1 MRHFGP
7 ISGIAT
13 FKDIY
18 VATAGYDNQV
28 ILWDARTKTPIQ
40 RVLHDHLANQCAFNA
55 TGTLLVS
62 ASSDYTARV
71 WEVPSL
77 RLKAV
82 LIGHDDDIE
91 MAAFSPDGQTIATSS
106 RDHSIRLFNLDGQT
120 LKILQGHTADVISVC
135 WSADGQTLVS
145 SSDDGSIRRWDAN
158 TGQQLET
165 IDLGGVETDTVA
177 LSREGIIFAGDDE
190 GKISIIS
197 HQGTH
202 LQPAHS
208 AGIKRIIWDD
218 AQRLLISLSYDRSVM
233 LWHLQ
238 QDNRLVKTA
247 ETSLPSIIWPRSCA
261 LLGTHRIAFV
271 TFGSSYATWD
281 FNTQAWDLS
290 GIEPAISLNAVAVVG
305 EDIYSIGDAGILHI
319 NGQPSVKA
327 GSLCNFLLP
336 FGDSV
341 LTGGQMGTV
350 FDARTGDMV
359 YQHRSPLNCGATFI
373 KDGQLHAAIGT
384 YTGEAL
390 IFSLEHQQ
398 PRFLTEVR
406 MHDNAIKG
414 IAADE
419 TYLFSVCAT
428 AAAAFF
434 RIADFQLETY
444 LDKAHER
451 ISNGCTEIQGGFAS
465 IGRDLKLRL
474 WRDGSSE
481 VFDTPH
487 RHSIKCIAIS
497 KDRSQIATGSY
508 GGTIAVF
515 DLEKR
520 AWATVVKP
528 TASGISCLTHNA
540 SGDGFLASAY
550 DGRIYPINLQAA
562 VQSARA

>member
-13 FKDIY
+13 YKDHYI
-18 VATAGYDNQV
+18 ATAGYDNQV
-28 ILWDARTKTPIQ
+28 ILWDARNQTPIQ
-40 RVLHDHLANQCAFNA
+40 RVLHDHLANQCAFNSS
-55 TGTLLVS
+55 GTLLVS

-77 RLKAV
+77 RLKSV

-91 MAAFSPDGQTIATSS
+91 MAAFSPDGQTIATCS
-106 RDHSIRLFNLDGQT
+106 RDHSIRVFDLSGQT
-120 LKILQGHTADVISVC
+120 LNILLGHTADVISVC

-158 TGQQLET
+158 TGQQLEI

-197 HQGTH
+197 AYGTQ

-218 AQRLLISLSYDRSVM
+218 NQRLLISLSYDRSVM

-238 QDNRLVKTA
+238 QDGCLVKTA

-261 LLGTHRIAFV
+261 LLGSHRIAFV
-271 TFGSSYATWD
+271 TFGSRYATWD
-281 FNTQAWDLS
+281 FATQTWDLS
-290 GIEPAISLNAVAVVG
+290 GIEPAVSLNAVAVVG
-305 EDIYSIGDAGILHI
+305 EEVYSIGDAGILHI
-319 NGQPSVKA
+319 NGQASVKA

-350 FDARTGDMV
+350 FDARTGANL
-359 YQHRSPLNCGATFI
+359 YQHRSPLNCGTTFI
-373 KDGQLHAAIGT
+373 KNGVLHAAIGT

-390 IFSLEHQQ
+390 IFALDQQQ
-398 PRFLTEVR
+398 PRFVTQVS
-406 MHDNAIKG
+406 MHENAIKG

-419 TYLFSVCAT
+419 TYIFSVCAT

-434 RIADFQLETY
+434 RIADFTLETY

-451 ISNGCTEIQGGFAS
+451 ISNGCTQIQGGFAS

-474 WRDGSSE
+474 WRDGNSE

-487 RHSIKCIAIS
+487 SHSIKCIAIS
-497 KDRSQIATGSY
+497 RDRSMIATGSY
-508 GGTIAVF
+508 GGTVALF
-515 DLEKR
+515 DLKKR
-520 AWATVVKP
+520 VWTSVEKP
-528 TASGISCLTHNA
+528 TASGISCLTHDA
-540 SGDGFLASAY
+540 SGEGFLASAY
-550 DGRIYPINLQAA
+550 DGRIYPITPRVA
-562 VQSARA
+562 VQPSHP

>member
-13 FKDIY
+13 YKDHYI
-18 VATAGYDNQV
+18 ATAGYDNQV
-28 ILWDARTKTPIQ
+28 ILWDARNQTPIQ
-40 RVLHDHLANQCAFNA
+40 RVLHDHLANQCAFNSS
-55 TGTLLVS
+55 GTLLVS

-77 RLKAV
+77 RLKSV

-91 MAAFSPDGQTIATSS
+91 MAAFSPDGQTIATCS
-106 RDHSIRLFNLDGQT
+106 RDHSIRVFDLSGQT
-120 LKILQGHTADVISVC
+120 LNILLGHTADVISVC

-158 TGQQLET
+158 TGQQLEI

-197 HQGTH
+197 AYGTQ

-218 AQRLLISLSYDRSVM
+218 NQRLLISLSYDRSVM

-238 QDNRLVKTA
+238 QDGCLVKTA

-261 LLGTHRIAFV
+261 LLGSHRIAFV
-271 TFGSSYATWD
+271 TFGSRYATWD
-281 FNTQAWDLS
+281 FATQTWDLS
-290 GIEPAISLNAVAVVG
+290 GIEPAVSLNAVAVVG
-305 EDIYSIGDAGILHI
+305 EEVYSIGDAGILHI
-319 NGQPSVKA
+319 NGQASVKA

-350 FDARTGDMV
+350 FDARTGATL
-359 YQHRSPLNCGATFI
+359 YQHRSPLNCGTTFI
-373 KDGQLHAAIGT
+373 KNGVLHAAIGT

-390 IFSLEHQQ
+390 IFALDQQQ
-398 PRFLTEVR
+398 PRFVTQVS
-406 MHDNAIKG
+406 MHENAIKG

-419 TYLFSVCAT
+419 TYIFSVCAT

-434 RIADFQLETY
+434 RIADFTLETY

-451 ISNGCTEIQGGFAS
+451 ISNGCTQIQGGFAS

-474 WRDGSSE
+474 WRDGNSE

-487 RHSIKCIAIS
+487 SHSIKCIAIS
-497 KDRSQIATGSY
+497 RDSSMIATGSY
-508 GGTIAVF
+508 GGTVALF
-515 DLEKR
+515 DLKKR
-520 AWATVVKP
+520 VWTSVEKP
-528 TASGISCLTHNA
+528 TASGISCLTHDA
-540 SGDGFLASAY
+540 SGEGFLASAY
-550 DGRIYPINLQAA
+550 DGRIYPITPRVA
-562 VQSARA
+562 VQPSHP

>member
-13 FKDIY
+13 FKDTY

-28 ILWDARTKTPIQ
+28 ILWDARTRTPIQ

-55 TGTLLVS
+55 AGTLLVS

-77 RLKAV
+77 RLKTV

-91 MAAFSPDGQTIATSS
+91 MAAFSPDGQTIATCS
-106 RDHSIRLFNLDGQT
+106 RDHSIRLFNLSGQT
-120 LKILQGHTADVISVC
+120 LRILHGHTADVISVC

-197 HQGTH
+197 PRGTL

-218 AQRLLISLSYDRSVM
+218 SQRLLISLSYDRSVM
-233 LWHLQ
+233 LWHLK
-238 QDNRLVKTA
+238 QDSTLVKTA

-261 LLGTHRIAFV
+261 LLGSHRIAFV
-271 TFGSSYATWD
+271 TFGSRYATWD
-281 FNTQAWDLS
+281 FATQTWDLS
-290 GIEPAISLNAVAVVG
+290 GIEPAVSLNAVAVVG
-305 EDIYSIGDAGILHI
+305 EDVYSIGDAGILHI
-319 NGQPSVKA
+319 NGQPSIKA

-350 FDARTGDMV
+350 FDARTGATL
-359 YQHRSPLNCGATFI
+359 YQHRSPLNCGTTFI
-373 KDGQLHAAIGT
+373 KDGALHAAIGT

-390 IFSLEHQQ
+390 IFCLDQQQ
-398 PRFLTEVR
+398 PRFVTQVR
-406 MHDNAIKG
+406 MHENAIKG

-419 TYLFSVCAT
+419 TYIFSVCAT

-434 RIADFQLETY
+434 RIADFGLETY

-451 ISNGCTEIQGGFAS
+451 ISNGCTQIQGGFAS

-474 WRDGSSE
+474 WRDGASE

-487 RHSIKCIAIS
+487 SHSIKCIAIS
-497 KDRSQIATGSY
+497 RDRSMIATGSY
-508 GGTIAVF
+508 GGTVAVF
-515 DLEKR
+515 DLKKR
-520 AWATVVKP
+520 VWASVEKP
-528 TASGISCLTHNA
+528 TASGISCLIHDA
-540 SGDGFLASAY
+540 SGEGFLASAY
-550 DGRIYPINLQAA
+550 DGRIYPITPPAA
-562 VQSARA
+562 VQSARP